1 MFRCSW
7 AASRQKVSGAK
18 IVVLAALSGLALLV
32 AAASAAEQRPVERG
46 AAKQD
51 AAEQAPE
58 SPWAARTH
66 AALRRESSTKGLDQE
81 QAIRDLAALYS
92 TMQKAKGID
101 PEERTELCGLIR
113 GRLSSTADRIGKR
126 LAKQA
131 KSQAESAKP
140 AHVVRRGGGGQA
152 GGEKLGP
159 PGSSARYAG
168 GAHPGAGGGQ
178 QVIDHGLE
186 LVELI
191 QHTIAPSTWDVN
203 GGNGTIV
210 YFAPRQALVVRQ
222 TAEVHGDL
230 LDVIRNLRD

>member
-7 AASRQKVSGAK
+7 AASLQKVTGVK
-18 IVVLAALSGLALLV
+18 IVLAALSGLALLV
-32 AAASAAEQRPVERG
+32 AAASAAERGTAAPGPV
-46 AAKQD
+46 KQD
-51 AAEQAPE
+51 AVEQAPE

-66 AALRRESSTKGLDQE
+66 AALRRESSTRGLDQE
-81 QAIRDLAALYS
+81 QAIRDLAALYT
-92 TMQKAKGID
+92 TMEKAKGID
-101 PEERTELCGLIR
+101 PAERTELCGLIR

-126 LAKQA
+126 LAKQS
-131 KSQAESAKP
+131 KGRAESAQP
-140 AHVVRRGGGGQA
+140 AHAVQRAGGGKGS
-152 GGEKLGP
+152 GEKLSAS
-159 PGSSARYAG
+159 GSSARYAG
-168 GAHPGAGGGQ
+168 GTHPGAGGGQ
-178 QVIDHGLE
+178 QVVDHGLE